1 MSCTPSPATV
11 RSALLEV
18 GAVVLAAG
26 LVVAAFPPVG
36 ATLTV
41 WIALL
46 PVLWVL
52 GRAPVGRAAL
62 LGALYGTLYAALATQ
77 WLLPTF
83 RDYFGRSPLFTIGF
97 LVPFWIATGGVYHAA
112 LFGGLALWRERVSR
126 GIWLALIPAAWVA
139 IEFVRTHLGIRS
151 PWTTLGDGV
160 FPYASLRQAASVT
173 GIYGLSAIVV
183 AVNIALH
190 ELGLAL
196 RSPRDRHTRRRA
208 WVSAGVAAALLLA
221 AGAHG
226 VARRASL
233 RAALEAT
240 DAEGVE
246 VVVVQGN
253 VGSELRW
260 KRSQAL
266 RVLARYGQLTLAAL
280 REGPADLVVW
290 PEQALQ
296 TSPDD
301 PAVAPSLALLR
312 ARARTPLLIGAVRHD
327 PSGTFNA
334 AFLLRDGAPRLHY
347 DKQRLLAFS
356 ETQPLGDWLSFAED
370 GDLAPSRYS
379 AGTSAGLLGG
389 FDTPLGVTI
398 CFEGVYPPLTRSLA
412 RGGARVLVN
421 LANDSWFRG
430 RGGHGQ
436 HLRQVVFRAV
446 ETGLPLVRA
455 ASDGISTVVEPDGR
469 IVERLAAGERG
480 ILRATVRLPAGAA
493 ATLYTRLGDWFA
505 WLCIAAV
512 MLATGWCLALR
523 VADLPTPHGDA
534 HSRA

>member
-1 MSCTPSPATV
+1 M

-18 GAVVLAAG
+18 GAVTLAAG

-36 ATLTV
+36 ATHTV

-46 PVLWVL
+46 PILWVL
-52 GRAPVGRAAL
+52 GRAPAGRAAL
-62 LGALYGTLYAALATQ
+62 LGCLYGTLYAALATQ

-112 LFGGLALWRERVSR
+112 LFGGLAILRERLSR
-126 GIWLALIPAAWVA
+126 GLWLALIPAAWVA
-139 IEFVRTHLGIRS
+139 IEFTRTHLGIRS

-160 FPYASLRQAASVT
+160 FPYASLRQLASVT
-173 GIYGLSAIVV
+173 GIYGLSALVV
-183 AVNIALH
+183 AANIALH

-196 RSPRDRHTRRRA
+196 CSRRDPRA
-208 WVSAGVAAALLLA
+208 WRTASVSAGLAAALLLA

-226 VARRASL
+226 TARRATL
-233 RAALEAT
+233 EGALSARG
-240 DAEGVE
+240 AERVE

-266 RVLARYGQLTLAAL
+266 RVLARYGELTVAAL
-280 REGPADLVVW
+280 QDGPADLVVW

-296 TSPDD
+296 TGPDD
-301 PAVAPSLALLR
+301 PAVAPSISLRR

-327 PSGTFNA
+327 AAGIFNS
-334 AFLLRDGAPRLHY
+334 AFLLRDGALPLHY

-370 GDLAPSRYS
+370 GDLAPSRYT
-379 AGTSAGLLGG
+379 AGTSPGLLGG

-412 RGGARVLVN
+412 RGGARLLVN

-455 ASDGISTVVEPDGR
+455 ASNGISTVVEPDGR

-480 ILRATVRLPAGAA
+480 ALRATVRIPAGAP

-505 WLCIAAV
+505 WLCVATVLLAAGWLLTP
-512 MLATGWCLALR
+512 MTGM
-523 VADLPTPHGDA
+523 LPTPQRDA
-534 HSRA
+534 HSGA